1 MSLSTLS
8 VGLGLLIALPQVFG
22 LLKPREFALK
32 ARQFPRSVMA
42 GYLLMGL
49 GTAWFLQNLQAE
61 SISDFAAY
69 KKLMVF
75 AFGAIG
81 VLTCIYV
88 KDYLAVR
95 GLAVVM
101 LMLGKL
107 MLDTARWSGHFRSRL
122 RLDCSGDVV
131 HGFSLASARHH
142 SLGDCQRGAD
152 QGVQRDSAGIWIV
165 CNSPGPGRVLIC
177 GFFYP
182 AGFMNQVFT
191 VCAR

>member
-8 VGLGLLIALPQVFG
+8 VGLGLLIAVPQVFG
-22 LLKPREFALK
+22 LLKPKEFAVK

-107 MLDTARWSGHFRSRL
+107 MLDTARWNDSSWRLVISVLAYVWIVLAMWFTVSPWRL
-122 RLDCSGDVV
+122 RDLILWGTASEGRIKVCSGIR
-131 HGFSLASARHH
+131 LAFGLLVIL
-142 SLGDCQRGAD
+142 LGLA
-152 QGVQRDSAGIWIV
+152 
-165 CNSPGPGRVLIC
+165 
-177 GFFYP
+177 
-182 AGFMNQVFT
+182 VF
-191 VCAR
+191 